1 MVVDVR
7 DVLDVD
13 ADTDLSRLV
22 LIGQVELGVVGRDAD
37 GLALGA
43 DLQLLVVHGKP
54 FGGLEG
60 LVVRVVHEGGDLKVG
75 EGQEDQNLEHR
86 WFFLDAEKRRKKTC
100 SIFYL
105 CEATTNFLWINFSP
119 RTTSILISSLFSQI
133 RQVL

>member
-1 MVVDVR
+1 MLRPDDEEGVEGDAELVVVDVR

-86 WFFLDAEKRRKKTC
+86 WFFLDAEKRRKKLVQFFISEKQQQT
-100 SIFYL
+100 FYG
-105 CEATTNFLWINFSP
+105 
-119 RTTSILISSLFSQI
+119 
-133 RQVL
+133 